1 MSESNMYHD
10 SEKMHLDFTV
20 KETYIFVQKE
30 QS

>member
-10 SEKMHLDFTV
+10 SEQMNLDFTV